1 MDVVKWILLIVIA
14 AFIAAGSALALQGF
28 QNSLTSGTAGYNITT
43 NALAGVQNV
52 STYFAT
58 TGTIVGVVL
67 LLTAVAGIVVAF
79 TFQQQR

>member
-1 MDVVKWILLIVIA
+1 MDVIKWILLIVIS
-14 AFIAAGSALALQGF
+14 AFIAAGSALALTGF
-28 QNSLTSGTAGYNITT
+28 QSSLTTGTAGYNITA
-43 NALAGVQNV
+43 NALSGVQNV

-79 TFQQQR
+79 SFQQR